1 MYYVGDKRTTV
12 LIIIIII
19 IIIIIHIYFVRV
31 YVARLNENVP
41 LFRFD

>member
-12 LIIIIII
+12 LIIIII